1 MIKFK
6 NKKTLYFKLSV
17 YFSALII
24 IVCMVSMGIIY
35 FWSYYYFSK
44 IFEDK
49 VIEMHT
55 HDTNQ
60 SLQIKDEWILG
71 VTAHSIDLVEAI
83 HGEEVADRI
92 HEDAKD
98 QLIQT
103 KLYKEKIADKYLMY
117 MIDID
122 QENGEQV
129 YKYSVIKDI
138 YREVF
143 PKIVVC
149 FLISVVLIFSI
160 AIYIIRII
168 CRHLT
173 SDINQIGEY
182 ANKIAHKDWNEQIE
196 IATDN
201 EDILSLVNSFDSMRK
216 KLVERDKLQ
225 QSVLQY
231 ISHELKTPIMII
243 ASYIQAAKE
252 NIYPN
257 GNLNSTFDTVLTQTN
272 RMENKVKDLLFIAK
286 LDKEQEEQ
294 DNNNLSQVN
303 LSLILQKIMYNF
315 KAIRDSKSDLEVL
328 LNLDADLV
336 ISGHEDKIS
345 VAFEN
350 IVENQ
355 LRYAEKCI
363 IVRSIIESK
372 AISILFYNDG
382 EKISDKDADYIFK
395 PFEKGLK
402 GNHGLGMSIC
412 KKIFQLHKGDI
423 KFIPTAKGCMFKVE
437 LPRQNN

>member
-6 NKKTLYFKLSV
+6 NKKTLYFKLCV
-17 YFSALII
+17 YFSTLITA
-24 IVCMVSMGIIY
+24 VCMLSIGIIY
-35 FWSYYYFSK
+35 FWSYYYFSN

-55 HDTNQ
+55 HDSNQ
-60 SLQIKDEWILG
+60 SLHVKDEWILG

-83 HGEEVADRI
+83 HGEEIADRVY
-92 HEDAKD
+92 EDAKN
-98 QLIQT
+98 QLVRS

-129 YKYSVIKDI
+129 YKYSIIKDI

-143 PKIVVC
+143 PKILVW
-149 FLISVVLIFSI
+149 FLISVVFVFSI
-160 AIYIIRII
+160 SIYIIRII

-173 SDINQIGEY
+173 SDINQIGDY
-182 ANKIAHKDWNEQIE
+182 ANKIAHKDWTEQME
-196 IATDN
+196 ISTDN
-201 EDILSLVNSFDSMRK
+201 EDILSLVRSFDGMRK

-243 ASYIQAAKE
+243 SSYIQAAKE

-257 GNLNSTFDTVLTQTN
+257 GNLNSTLDTVLEQTN
-272 RMENKVKDLLFIAK
+272 RMENKVKDLLFIAE

-294 DNNNLSQVN
+294 DKKNLSQVN
-303 LSLILQKIMYNF
+303 LGLTIQKIMENF
-315 KAIRDSKSDLEVL
+315 KAIKDSKTNVEVI
-328 LNLDADLV
+328 LNLDADLD
-336 ISGHEDKIS
+336 ISGYEDKIS

-350 IVENQ
+350 IIENQ
-355 LRYAEKCI
+355 LRYAEKRI
-363 IVRSIIESK
+363 IVRSIIASET
-372 AISILFYNDG
+372 IRILFYNDG
-382 EKISDKDADYIFK
+382 EKIDDRHINYIFK
-395 PFEKGLK
+395 PFEKGLN
-402 GNHGLGMSIC
+402 GNYGLGMSIC
-412 KKIFQLHKGDI
+412 KKIFQLHNGDI
-423 KFIPTAKGCMFKVE
+423 TFIPTVKGCMFKVE
-437 LPRQNN
+437 LPK